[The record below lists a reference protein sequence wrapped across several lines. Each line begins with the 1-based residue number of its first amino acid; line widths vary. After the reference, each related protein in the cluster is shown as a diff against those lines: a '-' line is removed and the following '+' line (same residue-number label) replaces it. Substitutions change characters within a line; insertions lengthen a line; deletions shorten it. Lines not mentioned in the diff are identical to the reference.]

1 MKITQI
7 EPILLRVPYEE
18 RIRKQFYHFGLD
30 EQVTVYK
37 VHTDTGLI
45 GLGENPGPPFERG
58 LLDRYLGTNPFDH
71 LMSEGRFNL
80 DMACYDLMGKH
91 LGLPA
96 WKLMGQQV
104 RQWVSMGWWM
114 PSMSPEDSAA
124 EVQVAAERGYRGL
137 KCKARAFFD
146 IVEQSQAMQD
156 VAPPDFRV
164 EFDFNGALTNVEKAL
179 PILRE
184 LEKIPIVKGVE
195 EPIFAYDVEGWRRLH
210 QEIRIPFYLHGVG
223 VIREGA
229 SRQPSGP
236 WIGLRAGDF
245 DGALCSHET
254 IKSALASSWA
264 FAAANTPIL
273 LQYVGTGITAAFA
286 CHLGAV
292 MPTATLPGV
301 TASHTYEDDLI
312 LQGHT
317 VQRGFMKVPEGPG
330 LGVELDEDAVNRYS
344 QTPPVEWLRHIS
356 VVTLP
361 RRLETLLPEPTASRT
376 TDEAGRR
383 RIFRARRQVGRM
395 GRRWQRTVRYPLEPA
410 PRDRLAPVGSLNL
423 DTYKKRKYKTQSETE
438 FFLENSVSFF
448 CPGPPLHAFLT

>member
-1 MKITQI
+1 MKITEI
-7 EPILLRVPYEE
+7 ESIPLRVPYEA
-18 RIRKQFYHFGLD
+18 RIRKRYYHFAMTEL
-30 EQVTVYK
+30 VTVYK
-37 VHTDTGLI
+37 FYTDTGLV
-45 GLGENPGPPFERG
+45 GLGENPGPPFDQEV
-58 LLDRYLGTNPFDH
+58 LDAYLGTNPFDH
-71 LMSEGRFNL
+71 VMAEGRFNL

-104 RQWVSMGWWM
+104 RQWVAMGWWM
-114 PSMSPEDSAA
+114 PCMSPEDTAA

-137 KCKARAFFD
+137 KCKARAFYD
-146 IVEQSQAMQD
+146 VVEQSRAIQE

-164 EFDFNGALTNVEKAL
+164 EFDFNGSLINVEKAL

-184 LEKIPIVKGVE
+184 LEKIPVVKGLE

-245 DGALCSHET
+245 DGALCSHESV
-254 IKSALASSWA
+254 KSALASGWA

-292 MPTATLPGV
+292 IPTATIPGV
-301 TASHTYEDDLI
+301 TASHAYEDDLI
-312 LQGHT
+312 ATPHK
-317 VQRGFMKVPEGPG
+317 VQRGFMRVPEGHG
-330 LGVELDEDAVNRYS
+330 LGVVLDEDAVKRYS
-344 QTPPVEWLRHIS
+344 QTPEPTWKRHIS

-361 RRLETLLPEPTASRT
+361 GDIKHYYRNLQQAERLMKQGVDESYAPGVRLDEWEDDGSEAFDELFKQLQENDSPVWEAPTS
-376 TDEAGRR
+376 
-383 RIFRARRQVGRM
+383 
-395 GRRWQRTVRYPLEPA
+395 
-410 PRDRLAPVGSLNL
+410 
-423 DTYKKRKYKTQSETE
+423 
-438 FFLENSVSFF
+438 
-448 CPGPPLHAFLT
+448 